1 MLRQITHSSTPQTAH
16 QTLSKE
22 TLRLKPGD
30 IFRGTIIRKSPAGE
44 VLVAARGR
52 EFLAHSEL
60 NLVEG
65 QNHDFQVKTSGPR
78 IEIKVLDR
86 GNLAP
91 HSPLQTWASNSA
103 SRDKLAS
110 ILRELSGALALK
122 HLPPDTRLAF
132 KSLSQLLPLVL
143 YHEPQSDDA
152 RRLSRFVLGSGLFW
166 ENRVVRY
173 LLGQKSKPWKTLLAK
188 DLKGLLLSLDRNL
201 NMEGDDHGD
210 LESLAVKVK
219 QALHLIEQEQ
229 ILNLSSMEKE
239 LGWFWFIPGLEE
251 RGMRKAEVFLNRNDR
266 GKGIHCFMRIEFTH
280 LGKMEVEVSLRETL
294 IGIKIHLED
303 RQKADLVKENL
314 SLLKAKL
321 QEAGLVP
328 GTILC
333 EVKEMGELDLTP
345 FLGDQSQSP
354 PFHLVI

>member
-1 MLRQITHSSTPQTAH
+1 MPN
-16 QTLSKE
+16 
-22 TLRLKPGD
+22 
-30 IFRGTIIRKSPAGE
+30 
-44 VLVAARGR
+44 VLNRNIYYFSEGK
-52 EFLAHSEL
+52 FLAR
-60 NLVEG
+60 VIR
-65 QNHDFQVKTSGPR
+65 GPTA
-78 IEIKVLDR
+78 ESK
-86 GNLAP
+86 
-91 HSPLQTWASNSA
+91 AS
-103 SRDKLAS
+103 D
-110 ILRELSGALALK
+110 
-122 HLPPDTRLAF
+122 
-132 KSLSQLLPLVL
+132 
-143 YHEPQSDDA
+143 QS
-152 RRLSRFVLGSGLFW
+152 
-166 ENRVVRY
+166 
-173 LLGQKSKPWKTLLAK
+173 
-188 DLKGLLLSLDRNL
+188 
-201 NMEGDDHGD
+201 
-210 LESLAVKVK
+210 
-219 QALHLIEQEQ
+219 
-229 ILNLSSMEKE
+229 
-239 LGWFWFIPGLEE
+239 GLEE